1 MIRPAR
7 LILVALFWTLFLSFS
22 SETIAAASDKLIVL
36 TEELP
41 PFNFMT
47 QDGIRG
53 ISADLLRLMLL
64 HAGLQNHVE
73 DVQLQPW
80 ARAYNTVRSK
90 LNTMLFSVTRTPER
104 ESLFKWVGPII
115 SNRNSLIARKDRH
128 IHLNTM
134 EDAQK
139 HTLGAIRDYAATQ
152 LLLSGGYPAD
162 KIETTPDAKSNLIK
176 LEKGRIDLFV
186 YNEVAFQW
194 MMAGNGLNK
203 NDFET
208 VFVLHEGQLYYAFNK
223 DTPDSIISKL
233 QSSLDA
239 LKRTGDVQR
248 VIDEYLK

>member
-1 MIRPAR
+1 MATS
-7 LILVALFWTLFLSFS
+7 V
-22 SETIAAASDKLIVL
+22 KLMPL

-47 QDGIRG
+47 QDGARG
-53 ISADLLRLMLL
+53 ISTDILRLMIE
-64 HAGLQNHVE
+64 HSGLE
-73 DVQLQPW
+73 DQTEEIQVQPW
-80 ARAYNTVRSK
+80 ARAYNTVRNK
-90 LNTMLFSVTRTPER
+90 PCTMLFSVTRTPER
-104 ESLFKWVGPII
+104 DPLFKWVGPII
-115 SNRNSLIARKDRH
+115 SNRNSLIARKDKH
-128 IHLNTM
+128 IRLHSV

-139 HTLGAIRDYAATQ
+139 HTLGAIRDYAPTQ

-194 MMAGNGLNK
+194 MVAKHGLNK

-223 DTPDSIISKL
+223 DTPDSIIAKL
-233 QSSLDA
+233 QSALDSL
-239 LKRTGDVQR
+239 KKSGDVQR
-248 VIDEYLK
+248 VIDAYLK